1 MTEAEK
7 EKQPLET
14 ENVREKNRL
23 YTIKLYEKVRQRPF
37 TDVGKIEE
45 IMLPM
50 SDGIRL
56 RTICYIP
63 QGITSGPVVIQRTC
77 YSQMEDILEVH
88 AREFCKRGFIFVIQ
102 WCRSSNGS
110 EGKWIPN
117 INERQD
123 GLDTLNWLCEQPFT
137 DCVGYWGNSYLAFT
151 GWCMADAVPDK
162 VKTMYL
168 GVYGCD
174 RHVSAYKDG
183 LFRQDILTSW
193 ARDNAGVPIEADHL
207 ESCMYRPQIE
217 VDEALWGVRLE
228 WYRDW
233 ISNTDRTSNYWSQG
247 LWKELKEIP
256 GKMKIPVFIREGW
269 YDHHLGSAIVTYADL
284 SEESRK
290 HSVFQIGPWNHG
302 YSPAVTGQP
311 LENLGDDSV
320 QSPLDWFEQLLIKK
334 EMPEKVVYTYCI
346 GADKWEKWNQFSVP
360 AAGKKIIY
368 LDAEQENSKGKT
380 LTKECA
386 PGQSN
391 VSFIY
396 DPQNPVISHGAE
408 SLFSSQSGVGSLI
421 QPECGYRE
429 DVVSFISGTIVDPV
443 EIGGKIRVKLYVSSD
458 VQDTAFSAKL
468 MEIFE
473 DGTTVNIRGTITT
486 LAYRNGRTERGDYTP
501 GEIVEI
507 NLEMWDI
514 SWMLKKGSK
523 LRLDISS
530 SDFPQYSIHS
540 NFPGNWAMQKETQK
554 AVQTIYTGEDYP
566 SAIEIP
572 YINA

>member
-1 MTEAEK
+1 M
-7 EKQPLET
+7 
-14 ENVREKNRL
+14 
-23 YTIKLYEKVRQRPF
+23 
-37 TDVGKIEE
+37 
-45 IMLPM
+45 
-50 SDGIRL
+50 
-56 RTICYIP
+56 
-63 QGITSGPVVIQRTC
+63 
-77 YSQMEDILEVH
+77 
-88 AREFCKRGFIFVIQ
+88 
-102 WCRSSNGS
+102 
-110 EGKWIPN
+110 
-117 INERQD
+117 
-123 GLDTLNWLCEQPFT
+123 
-137 DCVGYWGNSYLAFT
+137 
-151 GWCMADAVPDK
+151 
-162 VKTMYL
+162 
-168 GVYGCD
+168 
-174 RHVSAYKDG
+174 
-183 LFRQDILTSW
+183 
-193 ARDNAGVPIEADHL
+193 
-207 ESCMYRPQIE
+207 
-217 VDEALWGVRLE
+217 
-228 WYRDW
+228 
-233 ISNTDRTSNYWSQG
+233 
-247 LWKELKEIP
+247 
-256 GKMKIPVFIREGW
+256 
-269 YDHHLGSAIVTYADL
+269 
-284 SEESRK
+284 
-290 HSVFQIGPWNHG
+290 
-302 YSPAVTGQP
+302 
-311 LENLGDDSV
+311 ENLGDDSV